1 MVPLYIYTVCFNIAF
16 DLVGNCV
23 YVWVW
28 AGVCALCMGVGWGG
42 GGGLFHLVLISV

>member
-1 MVPLYIYTVCFNIAF
+1 MVPLYIYTVCFSIAF

-23 YVWVW
+23 CVSVCVW
-28 AGVCALCMGVGWGG
+28 GWGV